1 MGSDGFGSLEHRG
14 VCMLHCD
21 GPVDRGVVPSGQIIN
36 HQAFRA
42 FLLPEDFFQILK
54 RSIWTGSKSE
64 C

>member
-14 VCMLHCD
+14 YVCSIVTARWT
-21 GPVDRGVVPSGQIIN
+21 GGVVPSGQIIN